1 MSRFEP
7 EVHSVKARLSESRN
21 PLGGVDQRC
30 SVEARLQSGRV
41 LRTEAIDDR
50 KETAAGRCAARL
62 ALLVAA
68 GVVDGAIRPR
78 LSSPNRP

>member
-30 SVEARLQSGRV
+30 SVEARMQSGRV
-41 LRTEAIDDR
+41 LRAEAIDDR
-50 KETAAGRCAARL
+50 KEAAAGRCAVRL

-68 GVVDGAIRPR
+68 VAVEGAVRLRP
-78 LSSPNRP
+78 SSPIRS

>member
-7 EVHSVKARLSESRN
+7 ELHSVKARLSESQN

-30 SVEARLQSGRV
+30 SVEARMQSGRV
-41 LRTEAIDDR
+41 LRAEAIADR

-68 GVVDGAIRPR
+68 VAVDGAARQRSASPIRP
-78 LSSPNRP
+78 